1 MRNRNTVKLKTVAS
15 QLKLTPVHVCRD
27 YENAVLT
34 TADINRPAMQLTGF
48 YNAFDP
54 SRVQIMGIVETAYLE
69 TLSSEQRRSA
79 FEKFMQYDIAA
90 LVICHK
96 CQVFP
101 ECIEMAERFDRN
113 VFYTEEDTS
122 SFTAAIIIMLTRA
135 LAVRIR
141 TSGVLVE
148 VYGEGLLITG
158 DSGIGKSEAAL
169 ELVKRG
175 HRIIADDA
183 VDIKCIDKETLIGSA
198 PPAIQ
203 YYMEM
208 RGIGVINV
216 KDMYGVGAVKPE
228 TAIDMI
234 VHLERWDDN
243 KTYERLGLVNETE
256 TILGVTLPKL
266 TVPVAPGRNV
276 AIITEVAAM
285 NNRQKKMGFNAAET
299 LVEAID
305 AAVDQGDF

>member
-1 MRNRNTVKLKTVAS
+1 MKNKYTVNLKTVAE
-15 QLKLTPVHVCRD
+15 QLKLKPVHLSKN
-27 YENAVLT
+27 YEEAVVT
-34 TADINRPAMQLTGF
+34 TSDVNRPAMQLTGF
-48 YNAFDP
+48 YNYFDP
-54 SRVQIMGIVETAYLE
+54 KRIQLIGMVETTYLE
-69 TLSSEQRRSA
+69 TLSSEERLNV

-96 CQVFP
+96 CSIFP
-101 ECIEMAERFDRN
+101 ECIQMAEKFDRN
-113 VFYTEEDTS
+113 LFYSDEDTS
-122 SFTAAIIIMLTRA
+122 TFAASLIIMLTRA
-135 LAVRIR
+135 LAKRIR

-183 VDIKCIDKETLIGSA
+183 VDIKCVDRETLIGSA

-228 TAIDMI
+228 TAIDMV
-234 VHLERWDDN
+234 VHLERWDDG

-266 TVPVAPGRNV
+266 TVPVAPGRNI

-305 AAVDQGDF
+305 AAVDRGEF

>member
-1 MRNRNTVKLKTVAS
+1 MSKYTVKLSTIAE
-15 QLKLTPVHVCRD
+15 QLKLEPIHLSSD
-27 YENAVLT
+27 YEEAVVT
-34 TADINRPAMQLTGF
+34 TADVNRPAMQLTGF
-48 YNAFDP
+48 YNYFDP
-54 SRVQIMGIVETAYLE
+54 KRMQLIGIVETTYLE
-69 TLSSEQRRSA
+69 TLSSEQRLSV
-79 FEKFMQYDIAA
+79 FEKFMQYDIAG

-96 CQVFP
+96 CQVFS
-101 ECIEMAERFDRN
+101 ECIQMAEEFDRN
-113 VFYTEEDTS
+113 LFYTNEDTS
-122 SFTAAIIIMLTRA
+122 SFAASLIILLNKY
-135 LAVRIR
+135 LAQRIR

-148 VYGEGLLITG
+148 VYGEGVLITG

-175 HRIIADDA
+175 HRLIADDA
-183 VDIKCIDKETLIGSA
+183 VDIKCIDRETLIGSA
-198 PPAIQ
+198 PPTIQ

-228 TAIDMI
+228 TTIEMI
-234 VHLERWDDN
+234 VHLERWDDE
-243 KTYERLGLVNETE
+243 KTYERLGLVNDTE

-266 TVPVAPGRNV
+266 TVPVAPGRNI

-299 LVEAID
+299 LVQAID
-305 AAVDQGDF
+305 AAVDSGEL